1 MMEIST
7 VNSITGR
14 CFHVTGAAEAV
25 QILVLQELCGL
36 GLAQSQ
42 SLGLFPTCKIRA
54 LLPLPWVVGVKVH

>member
-7 VNSITGR
+7 VNSIAR
-14 CFHVTGAAEAV
+14 CFHVTGAVEAV
-25 QILVLQELCGL
+25 QILALQELCGL

-42 SLGLFPTCKIRA
+42 SPGFVSHLKIRA